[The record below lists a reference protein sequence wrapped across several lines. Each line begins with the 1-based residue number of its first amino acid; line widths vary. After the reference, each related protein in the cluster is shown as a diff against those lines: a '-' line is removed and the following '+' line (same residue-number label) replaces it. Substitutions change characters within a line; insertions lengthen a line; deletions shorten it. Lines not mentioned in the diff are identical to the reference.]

1 MNRKKLESRV
11 NVCAAKILN
20 EKGYVSPIDLLLEMD
35 RITPK
40 QVEEW
45 RLKKIRVTIGN
56 LSKMQTILKA
66 LRRFATERNLKPSI
80 LFISHGEKEGN
91 IPSFF

>member
-1 MNRKKLESRV
+1 MLELILKYIFTGEKMNSKKLESRV

-20 EKGYVSPIDLLLEMD
+20 EKGYFSPIDLLLEMD

-45 RLKKIRVTIGN
+45 RLKKY
-56 LSKMQTILKA
+56 
-66 LRRFATERNLKPSI
+66 SI
-80 LFISHGEKEGN
+80 
-91 IPSFF
+91 